1 MNKENIGYAGHIRK
15 NERFS
20 RKKSKIGVDILLGVD
35 YIIGMLALAI
45 NEC

>member
-1 MNKENIGYAGHIRK
+1 MLAISEKMKDFHV
-15 NERFS
+15 
-20 RKKSKIGVDILLGVD
+20 KKIKIGVDILLGVD